1 MMGTVL
7 QCQQCRQRVIS
18 AGVDRLLELLRMG
31 TVLPTEPHVQN
42 KTHTYCCMYLVT
54 SCSIS
59 SNTAQ
64 HQSTH
69 GTATVHTRHSTHGTA
84 SVHTRHSISS
94 HTAQHQFTH
103 GTASVHTRHSISSHT
118 AQDQFT
124 HGTASVHTRHS
135 MMVPRTVKL

>member
-69 GTATVHTRHSTHGTA
+69 GTATVHTRHS
-84 SVHTRHSISS
+84 ISS

-103 GTASVHTRHSISSHT
+103 GTASVHTQHSISLHTAQHQFTHGTGSVHTRHSISSHA
-118 AQDQFT
+118 AQHD
-124 HGTASVHTRHS
+124 GTQNS
-135 MMVPRTVKL
+135 